1 MATINTAL
9 QNVNKLD
16 LAKEAMFVVVEMKDQ
31 FLELNKD
38 QLADGINKAGTLIQ
52 PPYKPATKKYKL
64 AIGRSGNV
72 DLLKT
77 GAYQEAMK
85 LEVKSKDEYLIY
97 SSDWKNAM
105 LIKRYAS
112 NSAYFGL
119 TSTSRTQLINNG
131 YRTNLIYRVKEV
143 TKFE

>member
-16 LAKEAMFVVVEMKDQ
+16 LAKEAMFVVVEMKDR

-38 QLADGINKAGTLIQ
+38 QLSDGLNKAGVLIE
-52 PPYKPATKKYKL
+52 PPYKPSTKKYKL
-64 AIGRSGNV
+64 AIGRTGNV
-72 DLLKT
+72 DLLKS

-85 LEVKSKDEYLIY
+85 LEVKSKDEYLIS

-105 LIKRYAS
+105 LIKRYARTP
-112 NSAYFGL
+112 YFGL
-119 TSTSRTQLINNG
+119 NSLSRTELINSG
-131 YRTNLIYRVKEV
+131 YRTNLIDRVKAV